1 MASTWPR
8 INRNLT
14 PIQAMT
20 ASLVIAPQ
28 WIGDAVM
35 SEPLMRRLAERGER
49 LTVAALPWVAPIYR
63 AMGSVSEVLELPFQH
78 GGLQWS
84 ARRALAR
91 QLQGRFDKAYVCPN
105 SIKSAL
111 LPWWAGIPV
120 RIGYQGESRWV
131 LLNQRLAN
139 PLKGSRASMVAH
151 YLALA
156 QEQPPTAKAA
166 IQPRLDLPL
175 AQLKASLAAQDLSAG
190 AYVVIAPGAEYGPAK
205 RWPVAHFAQLAD
217 SLDLPV
223 VLLGSAKEADLCQ
236 DILQHMK
243 PSTQG
248 RARHLAGQT
257 SLSEA
262 MALIA
267 AAHSVVSNDS
277 GLMHVAAA
285 FGVPQVALFGS
296 SSPEHTPPL
305 NDKARVLWLKT
316 QTSYQ
321 PALSCAPC
329 FERVCPL
336 GHTRCLNDLSP
347 ALAEQAWREV
357 VSG

>member
-1 MASTWPR
+1 
-8 INRNLT
+8 
-14 PIQAMT
+14 MT

-35 SEPLMRRLAERGER
+35 SQPLMQRLAQRGER

-63 AMGSVSEVLELPFQH
+63 AMACVDQVLELPFQH

-91 QLQGRFDKAYVCPN
+91 QLQGQYERAYVGPN
-105 SIKSAL
+105 SWKSAL
-111 LPWWAGIPV
+111 LPWWADIPV

-139 PLKGSRASMVAH
+139 PPKGSRTSMVAH

-156 QEQPPTAKAA
+156 QEQPSAANAA
-166 IQPRLDLPL
+166 IQPLLDLPL
-175 AQLKASLAAQDLSAG
+175 AQLKASLAAQELSAG
-190 AYVVIAPGAEYGPAK
+190 SYVVMAPGAEYGPAK
-205 RWPVAHFAQLAD
+205 RWPMLHFAQLAER
-217 SLDLPV
+217 LDLPV
-223 VLLGSAKEADLCQ
+223 VLLGSAKEAGLCE
-236 DILQHMK
+236 DILQHMS
-243 PSTQG
+243 PSARG

-257 SLSEA
+257 SLSQA

-316 QTSYQ
+316 QAQYQ
-321 PALSCAPC
+321 P
-329 FERVCPL
+329 PL
-336 GHTRCLNDLSP
+336 D
-347 ALAEQAWREV
+347 
-357 VSG
+357 

>member
-1 MASTWPR
+1 
-8 INRNLT
+8 
-14 PIQAMT
+14 MT

-63 AMGSVSEVLELPFQH
+63 AMGSVSEVLALPFQH

-91 QLQGRFDKAYVCPN
+91 QLQGQFDKAYVCPN

-120 RIGYQGESRWV
+120 RMGYQGESRWV
-131 LLNQRLAN
+131 LLNQRLPN
-139 PLKGSRASMVAH
+139 PPKGSRSAMVAH

-156 QEQPPTAKAA
+156 FDPAAPKVSSQTDAKV
-166 IQPRLDLPL
+166 PRLDLPV
-175 AQLKASLAAQDLSAG
+175 AQLKACLAAQDLSAG
-190 AYVVIAPGAEYGPAK
+190 SYVVIAPGAEYGPAK

-223 VLLGSAKEADLCQ
+223 LLLGSAKEADLCQ
-236 DILQHMK
+236 DILQQMK
-243 PSTQG
+243 PSTQ
-248 RARHLAGQT
+248 RRSRHLAGKT
-257 SLSEA
+257 ALSEA

-305 NDKARVLWLKT
+305 NDKARVLWLKN
-316 QTSYQ
+316 QAAYQ

-336 GHTRCLNDLSP
+336 GHTRCLHDLTP
-347 ALAEQAWREV
+347 AMAEQAWREV